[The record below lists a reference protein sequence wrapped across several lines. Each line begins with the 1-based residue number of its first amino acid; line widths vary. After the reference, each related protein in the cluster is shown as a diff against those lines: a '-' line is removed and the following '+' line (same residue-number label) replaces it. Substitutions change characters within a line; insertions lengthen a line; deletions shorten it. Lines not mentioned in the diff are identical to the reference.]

1 MKKSIVK
8 ILGEF
13 INKKFDESSPN
24 NDELIEYLKG
34 QFSGAVE
41 TVTIKNSNGFN
52 NLLVGVNTCL
62 NNVKGAVVLSGHMDT
77 ICPSQNYV
85 NDFVVKNGIVYG
97 LGACDMKAFIA
108 ELIYK
113 FELLKSQQYPI
124 IISLTCDEETTV
136 EGVQNVLKYFL
147 VHNITG
153 KYFVIGEPTDNKI
166 CSWHKGMVDIA
177 INISGKSAH
186 SSAPSLG
193 INAIYIASHF
203 ASGIEE
209 LDKKFE
215 PCGSSLN
222 VSKISGGKSSNSV
235 AQCCSVYMDFRA
247 IDNSQY
253 AKIFDG
259 IYSLKNSLESK
270 YNGCSVDID
279 IKFNLPCF
287 QKYESKITELLS
299 ESLHQTPIAFNA
311 WTEAGY
317 LSKIIPDGI
326 IFGAGS
332 LEFAHK
338 DNEQVSISQLETY
351 DKNFETLL
359 NVLAF

>member
-1 MKKSIVK
+1 MKKSIEK
-8 ILGEF
+8 ILGEL

-24 NDELIEYLKG
+24 NDELIEYLKE
-34 QFSGAVE
+34 QFSSAVE
-41 TVTIKNSNGFN
+41 IVTIKNSNGSN

-62 NNVKGAVVLSGHMDT
+62 NNVSGAVVLSGHMDT
-77 ICPSQNYV
+77 ICPSQNYT
-85 NDFVVKNGIVYG
+85 NDFIVKNGIVYG

-113 FELLKSQQYPI
+113 FEFLKSQPYPI

-147 VHNITG
+147 EHNITG
-153 KYFVIGEPTDNKI
+153 KYFVIGEPTDSKV
-166 CSWHKGMVDIA
+166 CSYHKGMADIV
-177 INISGKSAH
+177 INITGKSAH

-193 INAIYIASHF
+193 VNAIYIASHF

-209 LDKKFE
+209 LNNKFE

-222 VSKISGGKSSNSV
+222 VSKISGGMSSNSV
-235 AQCCSVYMDFRA
+235 AQSCSVYMDFRA
-247 IDNSQY
+247 IDDSQY
-253 AKIFDG
+253 AKIFEG
-259 IYSLKNSLESK
+259 IYNLKTSLETK
-270 YNGCSVDID
+270 YKGCSIDID

-287 QKYESKITELLS
+287 QKSENCITEQFCNA
-299 ESLHQTPIAFNA
+299 LHQVPIAFNA

-317 LSKIIPDGI
+317 LSKIIPEGI

-332 LEFAHK
+332 LKFAHK
-338 DNEQVSISQLETY
+338 DNEQVSILQLETY
-351 DKNFETLL
+351 DKNFGILL
-359 NVLAF
+359 NILHS